1 MVVMT
6 IGGINTEKLVV
17 LIKSTKEDDVGE
29 AYRAICQVVNMLC
42 KMPKV
47 DRDTVMLLVRL
58 FFLLKEKEHYLSLF
72 SVMSCLSSLSEKK
85 KEVRNI
91 LVEDTC
97 FMSAVCELASNS
109 SARIWR
115 KACFMLAVFLKPDTL
130 KLERTCLQNEA
141 FLKEIVDSI
150 TKLLLTKDVFEEMF
164 MTALLS
170 LSFLHGNTVWSSY
183 IVKEKFEIFDLF
195 NKQILGTPCILANY
209 QNMFRRVVDTYPNE
223 IGEENLDKINS
234 ILSM

>member
-6 IGGINTEKLVV
+6 NGGINSEKLFD
-17 LIKSTKEDDVGE
+17 LIKSTEEDDVGE
-29 AYRAICQVVNMLC
+29 SYRAICQVVNIFG

-47 DRDTVMLLVRL
+47 DKDTVMLLVRL

-72 SVMSCLSSLSEKK
+72 SVMSCLAKLSEKG
-85 KEVRNI
+85 EVRDI
-91 LVEDTC
+91 LVMDTC
-97 FMSAVCELASNS
+97 FMSAVCELAWNP

-150 TKLLLTKDVFEEMF
+150 AKLLQTKDVFEEMF

-170 LSFLHGNTVWSSY
+170 LSFLNENSKLAIY
-183 IVKEKFEIFDLF
+183 IVKEHFKIFEIFK
-195 NKQILGTPCILANY
+195 KQILGTPCILAKY
-209 QNMFRRVVDTYPNE
+209 QKMFGRVADTSSDE
-223 IGEENLDKINS
+223 IKEKLDKIKS
-234 ILSM
+234 ILSL